1 MNENYKLNTKQIYCW
16 TQPADLQLPVGESPF
31 TFAVRINNYLS
42 SPWKVKTVRKGDV
55 YIVPRD
61 VAGNPKI
68 SLHESGQQ
76 HLKFDIPGVDKK
88 EWKEPPLESPLLA
101 SVKLLFPPWSVG
113 MGPSKEYDAQKV
125 NRQWAKNQIFIEGE
139 ENEDVL
145 ISVCF
150 FLAPPGVSAQLPPYP
165 PMEVIAVLPAG
176 ANKELYVV
184 ARRERRPN
192 FREDLEAKL
201 NEDVKPGAHQT
212 GPPPFLFMWTV
223 DEDGRPYV
231 TRVSAE
237 MKSQKLVLQ
246 RAERMRIG

>member
-1 MNENYKLNTKQIYCW
+1 MR
-16 TQPADLQLPVGESPF
+16 
-31 TFAVRINNYLS
+31 AV
-42 SPWKVKTVRKGDV
+42 DV
-55 YIVPRD
+55 YIFPRD
-61 VAGNPKI
+61 LTGKPKI
-68 SLHESGQQ
+68 SLHESGRQ
-76 HLKFDIPGVDKK
+76 HVRFDNPGVGEKVWEGSPRK
-88 EWKEPPLESPLLA
+88 SPLLA
-101 SVKLLFPPWSVG
+101 SVKVLFPLWSVG
-113 MGPSKEYDAQKV
+113 MGPSKEYDAHKV

-145 ISVCF
+145 ISICF
-150 FLAPPGVSAQLPPYP
+150 FLAPPGVTAQLPPYP

-201 NEDVKPGAHQT
+201 NESIKPGASQIGHPRFFF
-212 GPPPFLFMWTV
+212 GLLE

-237 MKSQKLVLQ
+237 MKSHKLVLQ